1 MPLQTANEFAAAA
14 VSMSQLAAHIKPA
27 DADPYAQPR
36 KLIQYHLL
44 SAANQT
50 RQLAEALAQKE
61 ANS

>member
-1 MPLQTANEFAAAA
+1 MKTANDFARA
-14 VSMSQLAAHIKPA
+14 SIQIGQLAAAMKPA
-27 DADPYAQPR
+27 DSDPYAQAR

-61 ANS
+61 QTA